1 MIVSQIR
8 EIPYNYTSFSDHEIV
23 RRFLGEENWD
33 ALNLL
38 REKRRTGISARML
51 FEVLGDLWVV
61 DRNPYIQDDLIN
73 NSKRLNQLV
82 AAMRHRLKQIS
93 ERSEGDQQAINL
105 GSAADAAVDKF
116 VNDLQLQKKFRSKLK
131 VAFRKHT
138 RKDNV
143 QFGGL
148 ARVTHVTDATD
159 WRVELPL
166 CVLTPDTEE
175 EIAAL
180 VRVCIENELTV
191 IPRGGGTGYTGG
203 AVPLDKL
210 SVVINTEKL
219 EAISSVT
226 TQSLPGVKE
235 QVPVI
240 KAGAGVVTR
249 RVSEAADAQGLV
261 FAVDP
266 TSQDASTIGGNVAMN
281 AGGKKAVLW
290 GTALDNLVSW
300 KMVTPDA
307 KWLEVKRINHNLGKI
322 HDQEQVRFEIQRYAE
337 DGVTVEGDVEVIE
350 LAGQQFRHTG
360 LGKDVT
366 NKYLGGLP
374 GMQKE
379 GCDGLITSASF
390 ILHRMPEHVRT
401 VCLEFYGSDLHEA
414 VPSIVQIKD
423 ALDESP
429 DVILSGL
436 EHLDERYVKAV
447 RYSPKG
453 VRGELPKMVLL
464 ADIVGDDERKVAA
477 MASQVVHMASKR
489 NGEGYIAV
497 SPEARRT
504 FWLDR
509 TRTAAIAAHT
519 NAFKINEDVVIPL
532 NNLAAYTEG
541 IESMNVEE
549 SLLNKIATISE
560 LKSYLN
566 NNPDSLHEIGNIEES
581 DERDQLLEE
590 KIEAANALFDSVG
603 HRWQQ
608 TLDSAEKLANECHEL
623 LDQTAKEDMRDND
636 RLMSLLLRRSLRISL
651 KLEISEPLQKIF
663 SGREFA
669 SLREGFEKVHVKF
682 KRARL
687 FIALHMHAGDGN
699 VHTNIPVLSNNYE
712 MLHRAES
719 LVDRIMALARSL
731 DGVISGEHGIGITK
745 MQYLHQETIDSF
757 ASYKNEVDPAG
768 HFNRGKLLSGSG
780 LDNAYTPSLQLL
792 QQEALILEE
801 SELGQLNA
809 EIKDCL
815 RCGKCKPVCTTHVP
829 NANLLYSPRDKIL
842 GTSLL
847 IEAFLY
853 EEQTR
858 RGLSLNHFD
867 EMNDIADHC
876 TICHK
881 CLNPCPVNIDFGE
894 VTIHMRSAL
903 KKRGQRKNS
912 ISTFAAMSFL
922 NIKDPTTIKLMRNSV
937 VKLGFKT
944 QRLGH
949 ALFKRLGILGNNK
962 QPAITNKKPEIK
974 AQVIEFVK
982 KPMPAGLPKKT
993 TRAMLGLEDD
1003 KVVPILRDPE
1013 KVDHNSEAVFY
1024 FPGCGSERLFSQV
1037 GAATLAM
1044 LYDQGVQTVLPPGY
1058 LCCGYPQTSIGEEE
1072 KGRAITTE
1080 NRVLFHRV
1088 ANTLNYLDIKT
1099 VIVSC
1104 GTCMDQLLKYEFEK
1118 IFPDCRLLDIHEYL
1132 MEQGVKTDDVDG
1144 VQYIY
1149 HEPCHK
1155 PMKKHDSLDV
1165 AEQLL
1170 GSKPAL
1176 SERCCG
1182 EAGTFAV
1189 SRPDIATQVRHRKLQ
1204 ELESNLQDIKVTS
1217 ATEPKVKLLTSCP
1230 ACQQGLS
1237 RYKDDTDL
1245 DTDYIVVE
1253 LANKFLG
1260 ENWQADFVKTVTE
1273 KGIERVLL

>member
-1 MIVSQIR
+1 MSQIR

-23 RRFLGEENWD
+23 RRFLGEESWD
-33 ALNLL
+33 ALNVL

-73 NSKRLNQLV
+73 NPKRLNQLV
-82 AAMRHRLKQIS
+82 TAMRHRLKQIS
-93 ERSEGDQQAINL
+93 ERSEGDEQAINL
-105 GSAADAAVDKF
+105 GGTAEAAVDKF
-116 VNDLQLQKKFRSKLK
+116 VYDLQLQKKFRSKLK
-131 VAFRKHT
+131 AAFRKHT

-166 CVLTPDTEE
+166 CVLTPDTED

-219 EAISSVT
+219 ETISSVEHAT
-226 TQSLPGVKE
+226 LPGVAE

-240 KAGAGVVTR
+240 KASAGVVTR
-249 RVSEAADAQGLV
+249 RVSESADAHGLV

-322 HDQEQVRFEIQRYAE
+322 HDQDLVRFEVQHFAE
-337 DGVTVEGDVEVIE
+337 DGVTAEGGIQVIE
-350 LAGQQFRHTG
+350 LPGNRFRHTG

-401 VCLEFYGSDLHEA
+401 VCLEFYGNDLHEA

-423 ALDESP
+423 ALDENP

-509 TRTAAIAAHT
+509 ARTAAIAAHT

-532 NNLAAYTEG
+532 HNLAAYTEG
-541 IESMNVEE
+541 IETMNVEE
-549 SLLNKIATISE
+549 SLLNKIATIAA
-560 LKSYLN
+560 LKRYLN
-566 NNPDSLHEIGNIEES
+566 DDPDSLHQIGNAEES
-581 DERDQLLEE
+581 DEREQLLEE

-603 HRWQQ
+603 QRWQK
-608 TLDSAEKLANECHEL
+608 TLESAEIQAADCGEL
-623 LDQTAKEDMRDND
+623 LHQIAKDDVREND
-636 RLMSLLLRRSLRISL
+636 RLMNVLLRRSLRISL
-651 KLEISEPLQKIF
+651 KQEVSEPLRKIF

-669 SLREGFEKVHVKF
+669 SLREGFEKIHVKF

-719 LVDRIMALARSL
+719 LVDRIMVLARSL

-757 ASYKNEVDPAG
+757 ANYKNEVDPAG
-768 HFNRGKLLSGSG
+768 HFNRGKLLAGSG
-780 LDNAYTPSLQLL
+780 LENAYTPSLQLL

-881 CLNPCPVNIDFGE
+881 CLNPCPVNIDFGD

-922 NIKDPTTIKLMRNSV
+922 NIKDPTTIKLMRNGM

-949 ALFKRLGILGNNK
+949 ALFKRLGLLGSNK
-962 QPAITNKKPEIK
+962 QPSITNKKPEIK

-1072 KGRAITTE
+1072 KGRAISTE
-1080 NRVLFHRV
+1080 NRVLFHRI

-1118 IFPDCRLLDIHEYL
+1118 IFPDCRLLDIHEFL

-1155 PMKKHDSLDV
+1155 PMKKHESLDV

-1204 ELESNLQDIKVTS
+1204 ELESNLEEIKVAS
-1217 ATEPKVKLLTSCP
+1217 VTEPKVKLLTSCP

-1260 ENWQADFVKTVTE
+1260 VNWQSDFVKTVTD

>member
-1 MIVSQIR
+1 MTQIR
-8 EIPYNYTSFSDHEIV
+8 EIPYNYTSFSDREIV
-23 RRFLGEENWD
+23 ERFLGAAEWES
-33 ALNLL
+33 LNIL

-61 DRNPYIQDDLIN
+61 ERNPYIQDDLIKN
-73 NSKRLNQLV
+73 PKRKRQLV
-82 AAMRHRLKQIS
+82 DAMRHRLEQIRARSDNNARALKLADVAGVAVQRFEDELSAQKQW
-93 ERSEGDQQAINL
+93 RKKL
-105 GSAADAAVDKF
+105 RAAFGKYTA
-116 VNDLQLQKKFRSKLK
+116 
-131 VAFRKHT
+131 
-138 RKDNV
+138 KDNI

-166 CVLTPDTEE
+166 CVLTPDTER
-175 EIAAL
+175 EIADL
-180 VRVCIENELTV
+180 VKVCIKYDLTV

-219 EAISSVT
+219 ESLSKIAQQT
-226 TQSLPGVKE
+226 LPGVAA
-235 QVPVI
+235 PVAVI
-240 KAGAGVVTR
+240 TAGSGAVTR
-249 RVSEAADAQGLV
+249 RVSEAAEQAGLV

-290 GTALDNLVSW
+290 GTALDNLASW
-300 KMVTPDA
+300 RMITPDGS
-307 KWLEVKRINHNLGKI
+307 WLEVKRINHNLGKI
-322 HDQEQVRFEIQRYAE
+322 HDQELVRFEIQRLAD
-337 DGVTVEGDVEVIE
+337 DGRTATGDVDVIE
-350 LAGQQFRHTG
+350 LPGRAFRHQG

-379 GCDGLITSASF
+379 GCDGLITSATF
-390 ILHRMPEHVRT
+390 ILHRMPEHIRT
-401 VCLEFYGSDLHEA
+401 VCLEFYGSDLHDA
-414 VPSIVQIKD
+414 VPAIVQIKD
-423 ALDESP
+423 TLDASD

-447 RYSPKG
+447 RYTPKG

-464 ADIVGDDERKVAA
+464 ADLVGDDERKVAA
-477 MASQVVHMASKR
+477 MASKILQFASLR

-497 SPEARRT
+497 SPEARKT

-509 TRTAAIAAHT
+509 SRTAAIAAHT

-532 NNLAAYTEG
+532 HNLAAYTEG
-541 IESMNVEE
+541 IETINVKESMQNKLDTIAAFKEF
-549 SLLNKIATISE
+549 LNSDPEA
-560 LKSYLN
+560 
-566 NNPDSLHEIGNIEES
+566 LHQAKNIEES
-581 DERDQLLEE
+581 DERDILLGE
-590 KIEAANALFDSVG
+590 KITMANALFASVTA
-603 HRWQQ
+603 RW
-608 TLDSAEKLANECHEL
+608 SEL
-623 LDQTAKEDMRDND
+623 LDATLDDAASHMELLDEPAKGDLRAGD
-636 RLMSLLLRRSLRISL
+636 RVIDLLLRRSLRISL
-651 KLEISEPLQKIF
+651 KAEISEPLAKAF
-663 SGREFA
+663 SGREFKA
-669 SLREGFEKVHVKF
+669 LREAFDALHVKF
-682 KRARL
+682 KRSRL

-699 VHTNIPVLSNNYE
+699 VHTNIPVLSNNYK
-712 MLHRAES
+712 MLHQAEK
-719 LVDRIMALARSL
+719 LVDQIMVLARSL

-745 MQYLHQETIDSF
+745 MQYLDDDTKQAF
-757 ASYKNEVDPAG
+757 AKYKKEVDPHG
-768 HFNRGKLLSGSG
+768 RFNRGKLLAGSG

-842 GTSLL
+842 GTGLL
-847 IEAFLY
+847 IEAFVY

-876 TICHK
+876 TVCHK
-881 CLNPCPVNIDFGE
+881 CFNPCPVNIDFGD
-894 VTIHMRSAL
+894 VTVQMRSVL
-903 KKRGQRKNS
+903 KRRGQRSKS
-912 ISTFAAMSFL
+912 LSTTAAMSFL
-922 NIKDPTTIKLMRNSV
+922 NIKDPATIKLMRATMIG
-937 VKLGFKT
+937 LGFKA
-944 QRLGH
+944 QRFGYNV
-949 ALFKRLGILGNNK
+949 FKRLGVLGRK
-962 QPAITNKKPEIK
+962 PKPAITNKKPELK

-982 KPMPAGLPKKT
+982 KPMPGGLPKKT
-993 TRAMLGLEDD
+993 TRAMLGIEDD
-1003 KVVPILRDPE
+1003 KVVPILRDPN
-1013 KVDHNSEAVFY
+1013 KVNESSEAVFY

-1044 LYDQGVQTVLPPGY
+1044 LYHSGVQTVLPPGY
-1058 LCCGYPQTSIGEEE
+1058 LCCGYPQSSVGDEE
-1072 KGRAITTE
+1072 KGRQITTE

-1104 GTCMDQLLKYEFEK
+1104 GTCMDQLLKYEFEQ

-1132 MEQGVKTDDVDG
+1132 MEKGVKSEGVDG

-1155 PMKKHDSLDV
+1155 PMKKHDSLEV
-1165 AEQLL
+1165 ANQLL
-1170 GSKPAL
+1170 GTKPLL
-1176 SERCCG
+1176 SDRCCG

-1189 SRPDIATQVRHRKLQ
+1189 SRPDIATQVRFRKQQ
-1204 ELESNLQDIKVTS
+1204 ELEKNIEQLKV
-1217 ATEPKVKLLTSCP
+1217 EQPKESKTKLLTSCP
-1230 ACQQGLS
+1230 ACVQGLN
-1237 RYKDDTDL
+1237 RYRDDTDL
-1245 DTDYIVVE
+1245 ETDYIVVE
-1253 LANKFLG
+1253 LAKKHLG
-1260 ENWQADFVKTVTE
+1260 EDWQPEFVNEVSE
-1273 KGIERVLL
+1273 QGIERVLL